1 MEDICTKNEGYT
13 KSLTWFDPKQCIP
26 AAKVV
31 KIAIQI
37 VKSYDLLSKYTL
49 RFKWLLES
57 ESIRSG
63 SRIVKIV

>member
-37 VKSYDLLSKYTL
+37 VKSYGFTYDLNTN
-49 RFKWLLES
+49 
-57 ESIRSG
+57 
-63 SRIVKIV
+63 